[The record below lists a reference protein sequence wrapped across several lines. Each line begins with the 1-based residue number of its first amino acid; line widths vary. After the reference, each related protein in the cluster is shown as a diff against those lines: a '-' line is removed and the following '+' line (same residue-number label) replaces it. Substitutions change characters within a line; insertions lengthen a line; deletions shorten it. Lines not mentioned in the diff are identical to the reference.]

1 MIKSNYYIYILLCAN
16 GNYYTG
22 YTTELLR
29 RYQEHL
35 NGSTKCKY
43 TRSFKPLNI
52 AQCWQV
58 SGCKKTALRIEK
70 YIKRLKKK
78 DKEQLILYPE
88 RLLQL
93 FECRIYQGQYN
104 GIRNLCRKISV

>member
-1 MIKSNYYIYILLCAN
+1 MIQNNYFVYILGCAN

-22 YTTELLR
+22 YTTELSR

-35 NGSTKCKY
+35 NGSAKCKY

-58 SGCKKTALRIEK
+58 SDCKNTALRIEK
-70 YIKRLKKK
+70 YIKSLKKK

-88 RLLQL
+88 KLLQL
-93 FECRIYQGQYN
+93 FECRIYHEKY
-104 GIRNLCRKISV
+104 